1 VADARRDGR
10 KFAHVKSA
18 WWAKKAGGEAIL
30 RPFGCVAEP
39 QLKANRS
46 YVAKAQMAP
55 VERAAM
61 PASFILGRAVAIA
74 VLCAAGMTPAFAQY
88 SGNPPPQHADS
99 YRFGA
104 PSLVRGDLV
113 WNPAL
118 QLIAAP
124 VLGPDGRWIGLIR
137 VLQPGPDGSHADRIQ
152 IVFGS
157 GATFWVKAWRIQYDS
172 DAHVAFL
179 NLTREDVLRMRDA
192 EDDADPM

>member
-1 VADARRDGR
+1 M
-10 KFAHVKSA
+10 SA

-30 RPFGCVAEP
+30 RPLIGMAEP
-39 QLKANRS
+39 QSKANRS
-46 YVAKAQMAP
+46 YAAKARMAP
-55 VERAAM
+55 VKRAAM
-61 PASFILGRAVAIA
+61 PASFILGAIA
-74 VLCAAGMTPAFAQY
+74 VLGAAGITPAFAQY
-88 SGNPPPQHADS
+88 SGNPPPQHADT
-99 YRFGA
+99 YRIGA

-124 VLGPDGRWIGLIR
+124 VLGPDGHWIGRIR